1 MIKLK
6 IGNLHFS
13 IKMAVSWLPAFLL
26 LIALSG
32 CASTTDIG
40 KYQNKDEYFN
50 TINEQS
56 KDRYALITLLDGQA
70 FRVHN
75 LNIGTDTTSWS
86 DDKADDRI
94 SIQTSK
100 LYSIQVT
107 DRIGG
112 LTHGLVYG
120 ILAGAL
126 AGASYALLIGKT
138 SEVQEPPVLLGAI
151 GGALVGA
158 VSGTIIGVTVGEPS
172 YFIINQRESK

>member
-1 MIKLK
+1 MIKLRVANMHRTVK
-6 IGNLHFS
+6 IVKALFP
-13 IKMAVSWLPAFLL
+13 VFLL

-40 KYQNKDEYFN
+40 KYQNKDEYYN

-56 KDRYALITLLDGQA
+56 QGRYALITLLDGQA

-75 LNIGTDTTSWS
+75 LNIGIDTTSWS
-86 DDKADDRI
+86 EDKAVDRK

-112 LTHGLVYG
+112 LTHGLGYG
-120 ILAGAL
+120 VLAGAL

-158 VSGTIIGVTVGEPS
+158 VSGAIIGVTVGDPS